1 MPRSFSRDTT
11 IITDMPSKKGY
22 KEIAKELIVSIEGT
36 LELEA
41 YNSADLSD
49 IGNEIGL
56 IIGKHIS
63 EKRMGYEY
71 SSFIHG
77 INHGIDLYKRQKKD
91 NKKNGKKTIIDK
103 SNK

>member
-1 MPRSFSRDTT
+1 MAR
-11 IITDMPSKKGY
+11 KKGY
-22 KEIAKELIVSIEGT
+22 KEIAKELIASIEGT
-36 LELEA
+36 LELGV

-56 IIGKHIS
+56 IIGKHIN

-71 SSFIHG
+71 SSLIHG
-77 INHGIDLYKRQKKD
+77 INHGIDLYEEKKKQS
-91 NKKNGKKTIIDK
+91 NKNGKKTRIDK